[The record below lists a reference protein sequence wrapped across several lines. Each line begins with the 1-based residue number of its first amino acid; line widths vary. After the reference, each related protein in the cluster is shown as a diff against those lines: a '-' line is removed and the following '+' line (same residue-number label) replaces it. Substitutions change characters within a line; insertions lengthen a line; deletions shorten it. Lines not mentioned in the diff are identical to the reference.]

1 MFLSSSE
8 IKDVC
13 CRANAERMLGSEGWK
28 PTAKEAVEAG
38 LITEVVTHDQVK
50 SDSLIFHLCLC
61 NILFPFSVSFMLCTC
76 K

>member
-1 MFLSSSE
+1 MFLRSSE
-8 IKDVC
+8 IKTVC

-50 SDSLIFHLCLC
+50 EETDNCAIFFLQ
-61 NILFPFSVSFMLCTC
+61 NS
-76 K
+76 